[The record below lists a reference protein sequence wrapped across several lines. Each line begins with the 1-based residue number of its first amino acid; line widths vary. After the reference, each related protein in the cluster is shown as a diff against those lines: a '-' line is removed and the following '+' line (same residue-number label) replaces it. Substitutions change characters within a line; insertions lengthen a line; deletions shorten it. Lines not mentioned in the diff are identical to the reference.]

1 MLHDCIQSLLR
12 IDFSPSPTVG
22 SQEDGITVLGNH
34 ELRHLAAEG
43 CTSSFYNL
51 VRRQHLAPS
60 YRQSPQLVWHEA
72 FTQSYYNWKHF
83 AKPVSVS

>member
-12 IDFSPSPTVG
+12 IDFSPSPVAG

-43 CTSSFYNL
+43 RTSSFYTL
-51 VRRQHLAPS
+51 
-60 YRQSPQLVWHEA
+60 
-72 FTQSYYNWKHF
+72 
-83 AKPVSVS
+83 